1 MPCGVPKLGAH
12 SWKASICRRDADFGT
27 PHSAPLFA
35 RPNRSRRVCAGR
47 VAFARVSDVHTRAAD
62 FLARQAR
69 LLEQRLYATLFEGAP
84 AAGVVEALRGYQN
97 EDGGFGHGLEPDK
110 RCPASQP
117 LDVQVALETL
127 VAAGTSD
134 GPMLQRACDYLAAVG
149 SDGGVPCVLPSIAA
163 YPRAAHWG
171 DGDFPPGVNPTAAI
185 AGLLH
190 ALGVEHPWLDAA
202 DAFCWREL
210 DRELAEALA
219 GPVAGRLP
227 GAAWYLADADAEGY
241 GLTPLAF
248 APAPDSRWRSLF
260 DDGQIAAH
268 LDRLERDQQPD
279 GGWPVTWDPPS
290 DASRLEWRG
299 IVALGALRTLRA
311 YGRLPESA
319 R

>member
-1 MPCGVPKLGAH
+1 MRATLARRSEKARLVGRRATNSPFAAGFESRLGH
-12 SWKASICRRDADFGT
+12 FRPDLSLGTGCAD
-27 PHSAPLFA
+27 H
-35 RPNRSRRVCAGR
+35 
-47 VAFARVSDVHTRAAD
+47 VAFARVSDLYTRASD

-134 GPMLQRACDYLAAVG
+134 AAMLQRACDYLAAVG

-163 YPRAAHWG
+163 YPRADHWR
-171 DGDFPPGVNPTAAI
+171 DGDFPPGLNPTAAI

-190 ALGVEHPWLDAA
+190 ALGVDHPWVDTAT
-202 DAFCWREL
+202 DFCWREL
-210 DRELAEALA
+210 DREVPHDAHGLAVTFGFLEHVPDRQRAEALA
-219 GPVAGRLP
+219 GPVAAQLP
-227 GAAWYLADADAEGY
+227 DAEWYLADADAEGY

-248 APAPDSRWRSLF
+248 APTPDSRWRSLF

-279 GGWPVTWDPPS
+279 GGWPVTWIH
-290 DASRLEWRG
+290 R
-299 IVALGALRTLRA
+299 
-311 YGRLPESA
+311 
-319 R
+319 